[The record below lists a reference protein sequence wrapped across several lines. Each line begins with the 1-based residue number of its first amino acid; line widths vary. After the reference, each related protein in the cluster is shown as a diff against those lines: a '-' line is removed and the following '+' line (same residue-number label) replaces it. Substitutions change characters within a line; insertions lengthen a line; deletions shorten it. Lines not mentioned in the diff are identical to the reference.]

1 MSFNDSAIVFNQ
13 VWKKYSRA
21 NMFHRSIREDI
32 VNIFNTKRN
41 RADLST
47 QEFWALRDMQFSVKI
62 GETLGVYGPNGAGK
76 STILKLI
83 AGVTYPTLGNLS
95 ARGRIAP
102 LIEIGAG
109 FHPDLTG
116 RENIYMN
123 GTILGMTIA
132 DVKKK
137 MDSIVGFSET
147 EEIINMPVKKYS
159 SGMYLRLAFSI
170 AFHSEADIYL
180 IDEILSVGDA
190 GFQRKCLEKIN
201 QLKKIGKTLI
211 VITHDKPLMEQIV
224 DRIIYIDKG
233 QLFEA
238 VATGS

>member
-1 MSFNDSAIVFNQ
+1 
-13 VWKKYSRA
+13 
-21 NMFHRSIREDI
+21 MFHRSIREDI